1 MTPPPDEAPTPGAL
15 ALKMAGWIGT
25 EAFGTGPRA
34 MLRRLDLR
42 APGALA
48 EPALQ
53 RLLVQVLPDDWS
65 GQQVMRDWALLAH
78 LLALGAPD
86 LHSGGGAFGAAL
98 HEAGFSESRLLRL
111 LEADR
116 DTLTVLLPRACRFL
130 VAKGQRLNP
139 PELIRLIRAAAS
151 HDPAPLERVRTDIAR
166 AYYRADRNAAVPVPP
181 IHAEA
186 P

>member
-25 EAFGTGPRA
+25 DAFGTGPRA

-53 RLLVQVLPDDWS
+53 RLLVQVLGDNWS
-65 GQQVMRDWALLAH
+65 GQRVMRDWALLAH

-98 HEAGFSESRLLRL
+98 HAAGFSESRLLRL

-139 PELIRLIRAAAS
+139 PELIRLIRDAGKDDAEA
-151 HDPAPLERVRTDIAR
+151 LERTRTDIAR
-166 AYYRADRNAAVPVPP
+166 AYYRAERDAARPP
-181 IHAEA
+181 QPHHAEA
-186 P
+186 T